1 MDYQALEGLG
11 GRTITVVKRGVNIA
25 NVLVTVVPLTLDQ
38 LNAIGIM
45 LPPDTTIDPAEC
57 TCMSCFAVLD
67 PGPIRLPQCQL
78 PKYVNS

>member
-38 LNAIGIM
+38 SLALGIM
-45 LPPDTTIDPAEC
+45 LPPDIDTTIDPAEC
-57 TCMSCFAVLD
+57 TCMSCFDYKLYAVLD
-67 PGPIRLPQCQL
+67 LE
-78 PKYVNS
+78 